1 MAEILS
7 TKEPEGYFKF
17 FKKFF
22 IKITIKI
29 KLFNIYLIKFFFI
42 KLINLF

>member
-29 KLFNIYLIKFFFI
+29 KLFINIYLIKFFF
-42 KLINLF
+42 LN